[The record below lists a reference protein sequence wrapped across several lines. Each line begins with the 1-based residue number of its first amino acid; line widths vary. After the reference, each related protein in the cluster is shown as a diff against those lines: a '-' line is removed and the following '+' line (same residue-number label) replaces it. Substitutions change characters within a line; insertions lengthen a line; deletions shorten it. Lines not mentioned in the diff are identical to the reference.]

1 MEELFCFVA
10 VEFPDDPNVV
20 GLTYWYLC
28 DFQGAKVG
36 GRVTAPLGKHNNLQ
50 EGVIRKIEFTTE
62 EKAPFPFQWI
72 KRIKELK

>member
-28 DFQGAKVG
+28 DFKGAKVG

-50 EGVIRKIEFTTE
+50 ERKKSIENEAFYPIYTPL
-62 EKAPFPFQWI
+62 KRNNAPF
-72 KRIKELK
+72 